1 MERFDFNLYL
11 VTDQHACKG
20 KDLFTVVASAI
31 EGGVDI
37 VQIREKQLTQKD
49 FLYKALKLKEVLDR
63 YSVPL
68 IVNDNL
74 YVAMHCNAAGIH
86 VGNTDISPA
95 SIKSNWPDC
104 SIIGHS
110 LEFEDQLQ
118 NADTR
123 AADYLALSPV
133 FATAT
138 KQDTITVW
146 GLDGLQHIRS
156 LTEKPLVAIGNIN
169 ASNAAAV
176 MRSGADCLAVVS
188 AICSADHPA
197 KAAAAIRNE
206 IEKGKTART

>member
-1 MERFDFNLYL
+1 MQRFDFSLYL
-11 VTDQHACKG
+11 VTDQQACKG
-20 KDLFTVVASAI
+20 RDLFAVVASAV

-37 VQIREKQLTQKD
+37 VQIREKQLPEKD

-63 YSVPL
+63 CGVPL

-74 YVAMHCNAAGIH
+74 HVAMQCNAAGIH
-86 VGNTDISPA
+86 VGNNDISA
-95 SIKSNWPDC
+95 TSIKSTWPDC
-104 SIIGHS
+104 KIIGCS

-118 NADTR
+118 NRDTHV
-123 AADYLALSPV
+123 ADYLALSPV
-133 FATAT
+133 FATPT
-138 KQDTITVW
+138 KRDTITVW
-146 GLDGLQHIRS
+146 GLDGLKRIRS
-156 LTEKPLVAIGNIN
+156 LTKKPLVAIGNID

-206 IEKGKTART
+206 IEKVKTPGA

>member
-1 MERFDFNLYL
+1 MRRFDFSLYL

-20 KDLFTVVASAI
+20 RDLFTVVASAV

-37 VQIREKQLTQKD
+37 VQIREKQLPEKD

-63 YSVPL
+63 CGVPL

-74 YVAMHCNAAGIH
+74 SVAMQCKAAGIH
-86 VGNTDISPA
+86 VGNKDISPA
-95 SIKSNWPDC
+95 SIKSKWPDC
-104 SIIGHS
+104 KIIGYS

-118 NADTR
+118 NTDTH
-123 AADYLALSPV
+123 ADYLALSPV

-138 KQDTITVW
+138 KQDTVTVW
-146 GLDGLQHIRS
+146 GLDGLKHIRL
-156 LTEKPLVAIGNIN
+156 LTKKPLVAIGNIN

-206 IEKGKTART
+206 IEKVKPSGT